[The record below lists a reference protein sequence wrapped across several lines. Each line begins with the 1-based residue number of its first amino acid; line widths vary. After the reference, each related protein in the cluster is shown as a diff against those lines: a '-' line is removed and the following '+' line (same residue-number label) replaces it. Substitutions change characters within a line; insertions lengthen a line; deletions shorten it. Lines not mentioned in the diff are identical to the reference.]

1 MTPEEL
7 AALKATERTLSTAM
21 VAADE
26 AARAAQTVWVDASM
40 AVSRAE
46 RREKAKALGEKAK
59 AGDLT
64 VIDELVKMI

>member
-1 MTPEEL
+1 
-7 AALKATERTLSTAM
+7 M

-26 AARAAQTVWVDASM
+26 AARAAQTVWVEASM

-46 RREKAKALGEKAK
+46 RRQKAKDLGEKAK